1 MKVGDLVRLR
11 NYLYSKRT
19 ACGTIIHID
28 EEDYVTVQWWDKTV
42 LIPNPSIE
50 KPTDLIIVCEGGK

>member
-1 MKVGDLVRLR
+1 MKVGDLVKLR

-19 ACGTIIHID
+19 SCGTIIHID
-28 EEDYVTVQWWDKTV
+28 EEDFVTVQWWDKTV